1 MNIGLF
7 GGSFNPPH
15 NGHLLVAETVREQ
28 FNLTTIFFI
37 PSFVP
42 PHKLHEHL
50 APEKD
55 RLAMVECAISGN
67 RYFRCSDTEIRKRG
81 TSYTIQTVA
90 GFEERYPQSQL
101 YLIIGIDNLIDF
113 KLWKSQEELLAK
125 TNLIVYERPGFRRD
139 DVPRDLLHYAS
150 FVSTPLIG
158 ISSSDIR
165 LRIKT
170 GKSIRYFV
178 PESVAEYIRA
188 NRLYL

>member
-15 NGHLLVAETVREQ
+15 HGHLLMAETIREH
-28 FNLTTIFFI
+28 FNLSTVFFI

-42 PHKLHEHL
+42 PHKQLEHL
-50 APEKD
+50 ASERD

-67 RYFRCSDTEIRKRG
+67 RYFQCSDIEIRKG
-81 TSYTIQTVA
+81 GISYTIQTVVE
-90 GFEERYPQSQL
+90 FEQRYPHSQL
-101 YLIIGIDNLIDF
+101 FLIIGIDNLVDF
-113 KLWKSQEELLAK
+113 KSWKSQEELLAK
-125 TNLIVYERPGFRRD
+125 ATLIVCDRPGFHQD
-139 DVPRDLLHYAS
+139 DVPRDLIRHAH
-150 FVSTPLIG
+150 FVSAPMIG

-165 LRIKT
+165 LRIKM